1 MYNVVQVYR
10 YRIRRYLLRLHDIYY
25 IYIYMITRTGWD
37 PKLEKYDNLK
47 LDFWLMHL
55 MEYFDGLLN
64 NEAQK

>member
-1 MYNVVQVYR
+1 
-10 YRIRRYLLRLHDIYY
+10 
-25 IYIYMITRTGWD
+25 MITRTGWD